1 MKTTIVINN
10 SNSIDEICELLPKVI
25 NTCKYNGITINKVI
39 LSSCFENDFEKA
51 IYDDNNDF
59 IITYGAN
66 NSNIKGIKK
75 VFELDNNFDSVLKNI
90 TDFVS
95 TMNKSNK
102 TKLTLKTFGKS
113 EKEIL
118 NILESVA
125 CDDIIIKTKSDDLDV
140 QVSIEYDNSLDCD
153 SKQDIISSIYEKL
166 KPYMYTDENM
176 SIYELLINLLTVNG
190 KTLSVAETLTQG
202 NIAKNLT
209 DADNNNRFKLGIVAQ
224 SAKQFEEMLALSSSI
239 VNSHNQNM
247 VELVYEMAAGLLE
260 KSGSDYAIATLGNA
274 DDDFSYIAVGDIDGI
289 HVYKSKCTLHGIRKI
304 NTISKNAIYYLIK
317 KIKQNDLFFNQ
328 IIV

>member
-10 SNSIDEICELLPKVI
+10 CNSIDEICELLPKVI
-25 NTCKYNGITINKVI
+25 NTCKYNGITVNKVI
-39 LSSCFENDFEKA
+39 LSSRFEDDFEKV

-59 IITYGAN
+59 VITYGTN
-66 NSNIKGIKK
+66 NSNIKGTKK
-75 VFELDNNFDSVLKNI
+75 VFELDHDIDNTIISIVHFSDA
-90 TDFVS
+90 
-95 TMNKSNK
+95 MNKNNK

-113 EKEIL
+113 EREIL
-118 NILESVA
+118 NILESIE
-125 CDDIIIKTKSDDLDV
+125 CDDLDV
-140 QVSIEYDNSLDCD
+140 EVMIEYDNSLELD
-153 SKQDIISSIYEKL
+153 SRQDMISNIYEKL

-176 SIYELLINLLTVNG
+176 SIYELIMNLLNVNG

-209 DADNNNRFKLGIVAQ
+209 NADNNGRFKLGIVAH

-260 KSGSDYAIATLGNA
+260 KSDSDYAIATLGNLE
-274 DDDFSYIAVGDIDGI
+274 DDFSYIAVGDIDGI
-289 HVYKSKCTLHGIRKI
+289 HVYKSKCSLHGVRKI